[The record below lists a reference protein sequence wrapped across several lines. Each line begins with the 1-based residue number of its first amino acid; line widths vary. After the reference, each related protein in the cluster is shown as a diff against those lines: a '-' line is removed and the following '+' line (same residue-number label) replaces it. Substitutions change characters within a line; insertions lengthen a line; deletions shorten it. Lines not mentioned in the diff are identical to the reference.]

1 MSELSMRFM
10 SVFNTVRHFRERSPA
25 APQNLNSL
33 FSADR
38 PLFWQRNCNLL
49 KTMDGAYLT
58 AMAALG
64 GAAVGGFTS
73 FATSWTT
80 LRTQMKAEGNASSK
94 NRRRKVY
101 TLFINQASKM
111 YGDSL
116 IHDTPDLA
124 GLIELHALVNRIRII
139 SSAPVIENAVKVVR
153 VITET
158 YSQPNRSPIEI
169 EAMIQDGSVDLLSRF
184 SEACRAELE

>member
-1 MSELSMRFM
+1 
-10 SVFNTVRHFRERSPA
+10 
-25 APQNLNSL
+25 
-33 FSADR
+33 
-38 PLFWQRNCNLL
+38 
-49 KTMDGAYLT
+49 MDGAYLT

>member
-1 MSELSMRFM
+1 
-10 SVFNTVRHFRERSPA
+10 
-25 APQNLNSL
+25 
-33 FSADR
+33 
-38 PLFWQRNCNLL
+38 
-49 KTMDGAYLT
+49 MDGAYLT

-111 YGDSL
+111 YGDAL
-116 IHDTPDLA
+116 IHDTPELS
-124 GLIELHALVNRIRII
+124 GLIELHALVNRIRIL
-139 SSAPVIENAVKVVR
+139 STTPVIENAVRVVR

-158 YSQPNRSPIEI
+158 YSQPNRSPLEI
-169 EAMIQDGSVDLLSRF
+169 EAMIENGSIDLLSRF
-184 SEACRAELE
+184 SEACRDELE

>member
-1 MSELSMRFM
+1 
-10 SVFNTVRHFRERSPA
+10 
-25 APQNLNSL
+25 
-33 FSADR
+33 
-38 PLFWQRNCNLL
+38 
-49 KTMDGAYLT
+49 MDGAYLT

-94 NRRRKVY
+94 NRRRKLY

-111 YGDSL
+111 YGDAL
-116 IHDTPDLA
+116 IHDTPELS
-124 GLIELHALVNRIRII
+124 GLIELHALVNRIRIL
-139 SSAPVIENAVKVVR
+139 STTPVIENAVRVVR

-158 YSQPNRSPIEI
+158 YSQPNRSPFEI
-169 EAMIQDGSVDLLSRF
+169 EAMIENGSIDLLSRF

>member
-1 MSELSMRFM
+1 
-10 SVFNTVRHFRERSPA
+10 
-25 APQNLNSL
+25 
-33 FSADR
+33 
-38 PLFWQRNCNLL
+38 
-49 KTMDGAYLT
+49 MDGAYLT

-94 NRRRKVY
+94 NRRRKLY

-111 YGDSL
+111 YGDAL
-116 IHDTPDLA
+116 IHDTPELS
-124 GLIELHALVNRIRII
+124 GLIELHALVNRIRIL
-139 SSAPVIENAVKVVR
+139 STTPVIENAVRVVR

-158 YSQPNRSPIEI
+158 YSQPNRSPLEI
-169 EAMIQDGSVDLLSRF
+169 EAMIENGSIDLLSRF
-184 SEACRAELE
+184 SEACRDELE